1 MLCFKERIGVPILL
15 FLIPFLFLAGCE
27 SADIQPA
34 SDSTQSSLND
44 SNSII
49 QTRLDGDHL
58 EVFTLIPPSP
68 DMQAMESIPDE
79 VRAKDFLGG
88 GDVLARNGTGN
99 IRRLYSSWNL
109 VTDEGSSTGARVDL
123 DGEGLYVTDLGA
135 EVTRSRVSLPSQAGT
150 YYYRYLWANTKGSAF
165 DYEYVYTISGDQAT
179 LTFGFPG
186 SQSIL
191 YQGAP
196 LGSAD
201 LGMGILISAFF
212 GQAPEATQDS
222 RYTGTWTI
230 TENFNGVTGET
241 GKFDMRRIGI
251 QNLQVEPGEFNPAA
265 DEQATISADVVAL
278 PVSTELTPDGWTPSG
293 TIEWLI
299 EVDDPAVARSVVRS
313 LTGSVQ
319 PSNPDSNGKIATINQ
334 AWDGKDN
341 AEMFVLNS
349 EYIFRTQALVNLP
362 FGNTISTE
370 IPGAVTVGN
379 LAVLVKNLEV
389 SPEAF
394 DPSKGEKSTLTFE
407 LEAIGFEDPNLS
419 WKVEVFENEE
429 SQTPLFTFPEPED
442 PIQGSTTTV
451 SLEWDGTTSS
461 GTVTQDFEYRVQGR
475 ACESEVSAR
484 SVEPV
489 RHRVL
494 FQVDEGVCAFK
505 TETIPGKISG
515 ISIENEKV
523 TPDEPFST
531 NDSEAELTADIV
543 VRESGDFDL
552 FWTVSLQD
560 ASGNV
565 GLKISEGEGSQISA
579 VWDGRVNGVPVEN
592 PASYELLVEAYACP
606 VELQLSEPTSD
617 CLNTSKLVALG
628 GNRAVISFF
637 DLAGAEINEIE
648 PSYAFQVVQSLDVVE
663 RNGQDPGSQSGEE
676 IVTPKIQ
683 PSIVR
688 VDIEFVSVRTRD
700 ESYIVGVEWD
710 SIGAGLSSDGGHIH
724 SNVAPSGIL
733 AKEKV
738 DLQKDFDVLSSE
750 EKGKIGDGGVSIAE
764 RDEILVDI
772 SSGERKITLY
782 YLAPISSD
790 LRRFT
795 VLREGDRKEVGTK
808 RLLVG
813 FGGLEKLSSILTLS
827 GVPFEIDPG
836 KPSPEPSPP
845 GGIVL
850 TGQTS
855 KHRDNLNGT
864 PNFNARLAQLARL
877 WIKNEDKRTLYYN
890 DMSLPLGGK
899 FSVNGTYE
907 IRAMHTEHRVGE
919 NIDINTSIT
928 RSKKRDTRLEDYVIR
943 AGLTVYDETE
953 DNHYHVRLP
962 KGGN

>member
-293 TIEWLI
+293 TVEWLI

-334 AWDGKDN
+334 VWDGKDN
-341 AEMFVLNS
+341 AGMDLLNA
-349 EYIFRTQALVNLP
+349 EYLFRTQALANLSI
-362 FGNTISTE
+362 GSTISTE
-370 IPGAVTVGN
+370 IPGAVRVGN
-379 LAVLVKNLEV
+379 RAILIRNLKSEP
-389 SPEAF
+389 SNF
-394 DPSKGEKSTLTFE
+394 DPESNETTTLSFTI
-407 LEAIGFEDPNLS
+407 EAIGFDNPNLS
-419 WKVEVFENEE
+419 WVVKAYLGEQLVKEFPAGEALSTATKDVSFQWNGRDEVGI
-429 SQTPLFTFPEPED
+429 PV
-442 PIQGSTTTV
+442 QGKI
-451 SLEWDGTTSS
+451 
-461 GTVTQDFEYRVQGR
+461 EYRIR
-475 ACESEVSAR
+475 ATACDNEVLAQLSN
-484 SVEPV
+484 PV
-489 RHRVL
+489 KNRTL
-494 FQVDEGVCAFK
+494 FQA
-505 TETIPGKISG
+505 
-515 ISIENEKV
+515 
-523 TPDEPFST
+523 
-531 NDSEAELTADIV
+531 
-543 VRESGDFDL
+543 
-552 FWTVSLQD
+552 
-560 ASGNV
+560 
-565 GLKISEGEGSQISA
+565 
-579 VWDGRVNGVPVEN
+579 
-592 PASYELLVEAYACP
+592 
-606 VELQLSEPTSD
+606 
-617 CLNTSKLVALG
+617 
-628 GNRAVISFF
+628 
-637 DLAGAEINEIE
+637 
-648 PSYAFQVVQSLDVVE
+648 
-663 RNGQDPGSQSGEE
+663 
-676 IVTPKIQ
+676 
-683 PSIVR
+683 
-688 VDIEFVSVRTRD
+688 
-700 ESYIVGVEWD
+700 
-710 SIGAGLSSDGGHIH
+710 
-724 SNVAPSGIL
+724 
-733 AKEKV
+733 
-738 DLQKDFDVLSSE
+738 
-750 EKGKIGDGGVSIAE
+750 DGGVCTFE
-764 RDEILVDI
+764 DEVALVVAG
-772 SSGERKITLY
+772 SSFLQIEVT
-782 YLAPISSD
+782 PN
-790 LRRFT
+790 T
-795 VLREGDRKEVGTK
+795 VLPSRMYSSLAKLNEVEVTVTLNEMPEGIETFPVDLSVEVIDDVEGPDPPNPPNLPVSLKIKGGHNHDHANRPKDELMDTNHTFQEPGVFRTKLKVSEVGSLLRVKATPSNEIVVDGSAIPPATTTLDVK
-808 RLLVG
+808 VPDLVRLEPRPVESRE
-813 FGGLEKLSSILTLS
+813 FGY
-827 GVPFEIDPG
+827 
-836 KPSPEPSPP
+836 
-845 GGIVL
+845 VL
-850 TGQTS
+850 TGGAGIDNQLADYGDVTNHPSNHWGNPLLLSTLQEVGLSYMNAKLKAIEDPDFVPTTWEKILVNDISLPRGGVFDVS
-855 KHRDNLNGT
+855 KIPNWSNPHAEHRDGTVVDARTERSGQDEDFKNLWMEATGLE
-864 PNFNARLAQLARL
+864 PIKEGDHLHLRIQGGYAQ
-877 WIKNEDKRTLYYN
+877 
-890 DMSLPLGGK
+890 
-899 FSVNGTYE
+899 
-907 IRAMHTEHRVGE
+907 
-919 NIDINTSIT
+919 
-928 RSKKRDTRLEDYVIR
+928 
-943 AGLTVYDETE
+943 
-953 DNHYHVRLP
+953 
-962 KGGN
+962 